1 MPTGKGDGK
10 ARLMAAMAGN
20 NLQIGANLLYELEDE
35 FHPKP
40 LALGSLKSSG
50 EPWPVVQHRQ
60 RIGGEGDLFSPNGGV
75 TVRSFDHDGL
85 IGSVLE

>member
-1 MPTGKGDGK
+1 
-10 ARLMAAMAGN
+10 MAGN

-60 RIGGEGDLFSPNGGV
+60 RIGVEGDLFSPNGGV
-75 TVRSFDHDGL
+75 TVRMFHRIVISSVAISPSGL
-85 IGSVLE
+85 ASDDAI